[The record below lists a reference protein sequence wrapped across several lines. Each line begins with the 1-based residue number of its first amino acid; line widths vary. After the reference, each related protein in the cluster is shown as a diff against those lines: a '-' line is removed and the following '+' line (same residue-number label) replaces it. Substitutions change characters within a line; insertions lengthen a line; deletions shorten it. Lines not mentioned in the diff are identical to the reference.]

1 MTASNVDM
9 IRELSGKTLSHGV
22 SINSRMIAADDALR
36 RNDMPSFY
44 TQAGLLMRDHG
55 FSPETMD
62 ANEFMTH
69 YEALVEEYGFR
80 D

>member
-1 MTASNVDM
+1 MASNVNM

-44 TQAGLLMRDHG
+44 TQAGLLMQGHG

-62 ANEFMTH
+62 SKEFMAH
-69 YEALVEEYGFR
+69 YQELVEGYHFR
-80 D
+80 DY

>member
-1 MTASNVDM
+1 
-9 IRELSGKTLSHGV
+9 
-22 SINSRMIAADDALR
+22 
-36 RNDMPSFY
+36 MPSFY